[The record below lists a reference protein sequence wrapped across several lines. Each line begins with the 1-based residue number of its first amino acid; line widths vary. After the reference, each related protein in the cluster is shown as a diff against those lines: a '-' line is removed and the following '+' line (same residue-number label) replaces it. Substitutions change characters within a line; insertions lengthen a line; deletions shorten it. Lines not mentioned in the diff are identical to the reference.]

1 MQELNRTRQSSYY
14 SAYRGLADSRTVE
27 NDTATSITNT
37 HDGISM
43 QHEYQ
48 DILVSDIVS
57 GVLTIT
63 LNRPEAYNALRTQ
76 LLSEMADVLDSA
88 AQNDEIRAV
97 VVTGNEKVFAAG
109 ADIKEMAALDAV
121 GVLNDPRVGHW
132 RRIAQFPKPL
142 IAAVNGFALGGGC
155 ELVMHADIVI
165 AGDNAQ
171 FGQPE
176 INLGIIPGAGGT
188 QRLLRT
194 VGKSM
199 AMQLVLSGE
208 FITAAQARDFGL
220 VSEVTIPERSLERAN
235 ELARKIATKPP
246 IAVRQAKEVLLKAY
260 ETTLDSGLSLERK
273 AFTLLAATED
283 RNEGIAA
290 FMEKRKP
297 NFTGK

>member
-1 MQELNRTRQSSYY
+1 
-14 SAYRGLADSRTVE
+14 
-27 NDTATSITNT
+27 
-37 HDGISM
+37 M

-48 DILVSDIVS
+48 DILVSEVVD

-76 LLSEMADVLDSA
+76 LLSELADVLQQCSDNDSV
-88 AQNDEIRAV
+88 RAV
-97 VVTGNEKVFAAG
+97 VITGNEKVFAAG

-121 GVLNDPRVGHW
+121 GVLNDPRVLHW

-171 FGQPE
+171 LGQPE

-188 QRLLRT
+188 QRLIRT

-208 FITAAQARDFGL
+208 FISAVQARDFGL
-220 VSEVTIPERSLERAN
+220 VSEVTIPERSLDRAT

-260 ETTLDSGLSLERK
+260 DTTLDSGLSLERK